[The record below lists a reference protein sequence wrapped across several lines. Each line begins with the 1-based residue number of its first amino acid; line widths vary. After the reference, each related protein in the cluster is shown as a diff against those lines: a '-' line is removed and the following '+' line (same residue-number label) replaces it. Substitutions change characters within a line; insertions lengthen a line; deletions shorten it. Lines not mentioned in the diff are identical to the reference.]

1 MTSTLQTSERV
12 ASRDKHRRKKKRLPF
27 TIDSHLLQE
36 LGERLV
42 GRPYIA
48 LAELVK
54 NAYDADANHCEI
66 VFSKDEIEVWDDGH
80 GMTFDEFRDF
90 WMRIGTTNKLE
101 QQLSRDYDRQLTG
114 SKGIGR
120 LAVQFLGR
128 KVRIVTTS
136 AMNGAERVY
145 AEVDWDEAIN
155 AGELTKAEA
164 LYEVSESRE
173 VYASGS
179 RTGTKIVLQKL
190 NHMWTEN
197 AADSTSP
204 VRALAR
210 EVWMLQPPFADAVDE
225 ADEGPEV
232 FRIDLVSEDERME
245 EAFRAQL
252 AGVLGLWDAKIE
264 GEIRGGRKTK
274 RCDVVVTFRDGDTYE
289 VTTPLSEKLI
299 DQCEFEIRIF
309 KLYGK
314 QPGKIGVAEARSY
327 FKEFGGVHVYDSA
340 FRLPY
345 YGIEQ
350 DWLGIQLDHSHR
362 LSISRLLPKDLNI
375 PLAMH
380 DLPTTERIFGV
391 VNINTTRELRR
402 AGRAARDGGNF
413 LKINVG
419 RDRLVDNAAYR
430 ELKRVVRWSIDY
442 YATRYQ
448 LRQER
453 EVSRLRPSEPPKPKL
468 ERLRQTID
476 EIGPE
481 LPPALHGKLVKEAD
495 DYYKSVEKENKYIE
509 RQTALLAPLAAAGLA
524 ALAFEHEDN
533 RHVRHLDRL
542 VRKLSRLDAGE
553 VNANARLEEIV
564 EALRNWIRNHREI
577 RRLFGSLT
585 TKEDREDVR
594 RLRAKPTVRNALRN
608 TRPLLRNLETEVSS
622 IPEALLLPLGTMADW
637 QALLQNIF
645 VNSSNAMLDST
656 AKSIRVSGGALG
668 RRDSYLQVSDTGVG
682 VDVNTSES
690 LFEPFVRRLDISDEH
705 RSLGLAGMGLGLT
718 IVRMICETR
727 NCGFGFVEAEPG
739 FSSTFRMTWTT

>member
-1 MTSTLQTSERV
+1 MN
-12 ASRDKHRRKKKRLPF
+12 RLPF

-66 VFSKDEIEVWDDGH
+66 VFSENEIEVWDDGH

-101 QQLSRDYDRQLTG
+101 QQLSRDYRRLLTG

-128 KVRIVTTS
+128 RVQIITTS
-136 AMNGAERVY
+136 AMNGAQRVY
-145 AEVDWDEAIN
+145 AEVDWDKAIA

-164 LYEVSESRE
+164 RYQISDSRE
-173 VYASGS
+173 IYANGS
-179 RTGTKIVLQKL
+179 QTGTKIVLQKL
-190 NHMWTEN
+190 NHTWTDE

-210 EVWMLQPPFADAVDE
+210 EVWMLQPPFADALDE
-225 ADEGPEV
+225 ADEGPDV

-245 EAFRAQL
+245 EAFRSQL
-252 AGVLGLWDAKIE
+252 AGVLRVWDAKIE
-264 GEIRGGRKTK
+264 GEIRGGRRTK
-274 RCDVVVTFRDGDTYE
+274 RSNIVVTFRDGDTYE
-289 VTTPLSEKLI
+289 VATPLSENLI

-314 QPGKIGVAEARSY
+314 QPGKISVAEARSY
-327 FKEFGGVHVYDSA
+327 FKDFGGVHVYDSG

-362 LSISRLLPKDLNI
+362 LSISKLLPKELNI

-391 VNINTTRELRR
+391 VNINTTRELRQ
-402 AGRAARDGGNF
+402 ANRAARHEGRF

-419 RDRLVDNAAYR
+419 RDRLVDNSAYQ

-448 LRQER
+448 LRQDR
-453 EVSRLRPSEPPKPKL
+453 EISQRRPSEPPKPKL
-468 ERLRQTID
+468 KRLRQTID
-476 EIGPE
+476 EIGSE
-481 LPPALHGKLVKEAD
+481 MPPVLHRRLVKEVD
-495 DYYKSVEKENKYIE
+495 DYYESVESETKYAE

-524 ALAFEHEDN
+524 SLAFEHESN
-533 RHVRHLDRL
+533 RQIRRL
-542 VRKLSRLDAGE
+542 ERLIRRMSQFSVGE
-553 VNANARLEEIV
+553 VSADAQLQEVV
-564 EALRNWIRNHREI
+564 EALRNWIKNYRAI
-577 RRLFGSLT
+577 RRLFSSLAT
-585 TKEDREDVR
+585 EEDREDVR
-594 RLRAKPTVRNALRN
+594 RLRAKATVRIALRN
-608 TRPLLRNLETEVSS
+608 TRPLLRNLDAEVSGV
-622 IPEALLLPLGTMADW
+622 PKDLLLPLGTMADW
-637 QALLQNIF
+637 QALFQNIF
-645 VNSSNAMLDST
+645 VNASNAMLDST
-656 AKSIRVSGGALG
+656 AKLVSVSGGTLG
-668 RRDSYLQVSDTGVG
+668 RSTSYLQVSDTGVG
-682 VDVNTSES
+682 VDTEASER
-690 LFEPFVRRLDISDEH
+690 LFEPFVRRLEISDER

-727 NCGFGFVEAEPG
+727 NCWYGFIEAEPG
-739 FSSTFRMTWTT
+739 FSSTFRMTWTS